1 VQIIR
6 GTRVP
11 FLAAACAMLI
21 LGASAADSP
30 VIELVTAQAYISLAP
45 PVAGGVDG
53 CPALAGSTFDPRML
67 CATDLGVGWTP
78 SYATFVQLCPLS
90 PFTEG
95 AVLATGTST
104 VIERIFSDADLA
116 SAVADVHARV
126 SCALGPISKAFGTN
140 RELRGIVI
148 PGTTAEAQ
156 VIADLSYGGVEIM
169 TIAAIGPAVLEVG
182 VAQDAG
188 RPDNPTVTRIV
199 NSAVQRFQNPRPSGG
214 PFPPVTTTT
223 FVDPSAPSS

>member
-11 FLAAACAMLI
+11 FLAAACAILV

-30 VIELVTAQAYISLAP
+30 VVELVTVQAYISLAP

-67 CATDLGVGWTP
+67 CATDLGSGWIP
-78 SYATFVQLCPLS
+78 VDASFVQLCPPS

-95 AVLATGTST
+95 AVLEAGTLT
-104 VIERIFSDADLA
+104 VIERTFPEPDPA
-116 SAVADVHARV
+116 SAVADVRSRL
-126 SCALGPISKAFGTN
+126 SCDLSPSFKAFGTN
-140 RELRGIVI
+140 RELPAIPI

-156 VIADLSYGGVEIM
+156 TIADLSYGGVEIM

-188 RPDNPTVTRIV
+188 RPDNATVTRIV
-199 NSAVQRFQNPRPSGG
+199 NSAVQRFQNPRLFAG
-214 PFPPVTTTT
+214 PFSSI
-223 FVDPSAPSS
+223 SAPGSAAASAP